1 MDTLKSWTELA
12 TAWVT
17 NNPTEVVYAA
27 AILTG
32 IAVLSSL
39 GGSRR

>member
-1 MDTLKSWTELA
+1 MDALRGWTAQA
-12 TAWVT
+12 TAWVA